1 MINLIRLIS
10 IKMRLMIAFLL
21 VNLILIGVGFYG
33 KQNTSTLN
41 DMLDD
46 MYLNMLLPI
55 KDLSNANMQAIYH
68 NRSLFDYVIEPTKP
82 GMDAIAS
89 KMDGFEQKMNELL
102 NKYRATELTE
112 PEKAVLADFDR
123 AWPLYK
129 EAAKKAMAA
138 SYANDND
145 SAVKLMK
152 GEAAATFQ
160 VADDLLSKLVDI
172 NQEIAKKAYDD
183 SDVIVADITTATYTI
198 IAISVALSVVL
209 GWLLSQS
216 INLPLGNIMEE
227 LKQLAAGYLTG
238 SDNRDGQ
245 DEITQMQISMG
256 NARRSLRNIVSTMQQ
271 AAEGLSASSSQLVA
285 AAQQVNTSSQQQ
297 SLATANTAASVEELT
312 TSVSQLSSFANQAN
326 SVVMESGEI
335 AHAGEEQVKRASQE
349 VVRVTNAVNES
360 AKQVQGLFDDITR
373 ISQISVMIQGVADQT
388 NLLALNAA
396 IEAARAGEQG
406 RGFAVVADEVR
417 KLAGNTQQAVQNTQ
431 ELIEKIRHSSTNAVN
446 AINQSQQLTHQ
457 AVGEADLAEEALG
470 SIYKAISTIND
481 MTYQIASAAEEQSS
495 VSETVSGNLSKTNA
509 LANDIAQD
517 ATETA
522 KASQALR
529 QAAERLQQLLG
540 QFRLS

>member
-1 MINLIRLIS
+1 MINLIRLVS

-396 IEAARAGEQG
+396 IEAARAGDMG

-417 KLAGNTQQAVQNTQ
+417 TLAARTTQATQ
-431 ELIEKIRHSSTNAVN
+431 EINEMLQSIQQGATGAVKGMNACSDSMGTVRETTDNSSHTMAQVDQSSRKVVGLIQEISSMLHEQA
-446 AINQSQQLTHQ
+446 AASQLIAQS
-457 AVGEADLAEEALG
+457 VEEITQMSLE
-470 SIYKAISTIND
+470 NV
-481 MTYQIASAAEEQSS
+481 SAAES
-495 VSETVSGNLSKTNA
+495 VNH
-509 LANDIAQD
+509 D
-517 ATETA
+517 
-522 KASQALR
+522 ASQLTDIIK
-529 QAAERLQQLLG
+529 QLDEG
-540 QFRLS
+540 IRFFKV